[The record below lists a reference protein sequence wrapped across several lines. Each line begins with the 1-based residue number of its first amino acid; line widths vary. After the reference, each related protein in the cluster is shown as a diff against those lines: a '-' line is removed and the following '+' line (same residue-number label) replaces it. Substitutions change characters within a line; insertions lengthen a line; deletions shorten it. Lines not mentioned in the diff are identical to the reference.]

1 MATVVHV
8 AGIEVLRVEVQ
19 EHAASPAKGGRPTV
33 PVVADVRQSAQS
45 PVIACVAEARG
56 APSGCFIGRLYP
68 NLRLRLP
75 GSCAARSCLFR
86 EAAPLK
92 TVSAAARVAGREA
105 LRIENQ
111 IQTVEIPLAAE
122 DQLNPW

>member
-1 MATVVHV
+1 MTVATVVHI
-8 AGIEVLRVEVQ
+8 AGPEVLRAEVQ
-19 EHAASPAKGGRPTV
+19 EHAASPAKGGRPIV
-33 PVVADVRQSAQS
+33 PVVAAAHRCAQS
-45 PVIACVAEARG
+45 PMIARVAEARG
-56 APSGCFIGRLYP
+56 APSGCFIGRLY
-68 NLRLRLP
+68 
-75 GSCAARSCLFR
+75 

-122 DQLNPW
+122 DQLNLW